1 MVSRRGNDTDTN
13 EYYLRIYTWIRVAR
27 SNGNSVEC
35 VEPRFSRFVPRFS
48 RELEFVESAC
58 PRSRLFNFRLP
69 ISCDLSFESIRN
81 YSPYDTTHASKW
93 KSISFSKY
101 V

>member
-13 EYYLRIYTWIRVAR
+13 EFIRVTR

-101 V
+101 YI

>member
-1 MVSRRGNDTDTN
+1 MVSRNDTN
-13 EYYLRIYTWIRVAR
+13 EFIRGFAR

-35 VEPRFSRFVPRFS
+35 VEPGSIRSLSERTESFVPRFP

-58 PRSRLFNFRLP
+58 PRSPLFNFRLLP
-69 ISCDLSFESIRN
+69 SPVIYFLNRFQTIRYTLPN
-81 YSPYDTTHASKW
+81 GKFKHFLFKR
-93 KSISFSKY
+93 

>member
-13 EYYLRIYTWIRVAR
+13 EFIRVAR

-48 RELEFVESAC
+48 RELEFVE
-58 PRSRLFNFRLP
+58 
-69 ISCDLSFESIRN
+69 
-81 YSPYDTTHASKW
+81 
-93 KSISFSKY
+93 
-101 V
+101 